1 MSIAGPVGPVT
12 PAGPV
17 GPVLPALPVGPV
29 GPVTEGPVGP
39 VTEGP
44 VGPVGPTGPWATLI
58 LHTEPSQ
65 YHSWSPAE
73 NSWFKVGELG
83 KSIGIVII
91 IGC

>member
-1 MSIAGPVGPVT
+1 VSIAGPVGPVT

-17 GPVLPALPVGPV
+17 GPVLPALPV
-29 GPVTEGPVGP
+29 GPVGP

-73 NSWFKVGELG
+73 NNWFTAGELG
-83 KSIGIVII
+83 KSIGILDIVM
-91 IGC
+91 GSA